1 MLDRTTTYKGSKT
14 GIPGIIDSQK
24 DVGEYAD
31 LKGGDAPADSDHDG
45 MPDEWEKSHS
55 LNPADPS
62 DGNKDSVGDGY
73 TNLECYLNSIV
84 QLKGK

>member
-1 MLDRTTTYKGSKT
+1 
-14 GIPGIIDSQK
+14 
-24 DVGEYAD
+24 
-31 LKGGDAPADSDHDG
+31 
-45 MPDEWEKSHS
+45 MPDEWEKSHG

-73 TNLECYLNSIV
+73 TNLERYLNSIA